1 MPMNDLQGLLA
12 DPHLAATGFFRT
24 VEHPSEGT
32 IRDMRVAA
40 TWSVTQ
46 PAPSRLAPRLGEQGA
61 EILREAGFDD
71 ARIRELI
78 EGGVV
83 RPPDIQH

>member
-1 MPMNDLQGLLA
+1 
-12 DPHLAATGFFRT
+12 

-40 TWSVTQ
+40 TWSATN
-46 PAPSRLAPRLGEQGA
+46 PAPSRLAPRLGEQGV
-61 EILREAGFDD
+61 EILREAGYDD

-78 EGGVV
+78 AGGVV
-83 RPPDIQH
+83 RSPDIRN